1 MPAVVA
7 RTDGAGW
14 RVEGSWPDAELANRF
29 LAYLVVRAF
38 APATVRAY
46 AYDLVNFGRFCVEHG
61 VRVVE
66 AGPTDLFDYLEWQRS
81 SRPARGG
88 GVVRLAAGG
97 PAPATMN
104 RRIAAVRALF
114 EFAVLAG
121 VRADSPVP
129 SPRRSWGLRAPRRG
143 MLGHVPA
150 RHRRRGGRL
159 VRQARRLPESL
170 EPAEVAAFVADL
182 GTYRDRGMAL
192 AMLLGGL
199 RAGEVRG
206 LRLADVDMGLRRVRV
221 VGKGGRERVVPIDR
235 AFFAELAA
243 YLRSERPPGCLTP
256 QCFVVLRGP
265 TAGQAMTEAGCGGS
279 SAPTGLVRG
288 DQGPAASA
296 APHLRHRARP
306 SRDRPVG
313 AAGVDGAR
321 QPGDHC
327 RVRAPV
333 TAGAGHR
340 VRQGQ
345 AGSAVTVAAAGP
357 RSLQRCV
364 DLLAAYDRHVAR
376 LRSTTAVG
384 PPGGGPRAGSWPATQ
399 TLGRG

>member
-14 RVEGSWPDAELANRF
+14 QVEGSWPDTGLANRF
-29 LAYLVVRAF
+29 LAHLVVRAF

-46 AYDLVNFGRFCVEHG
+46 AYDLVNFARFCVEHG
-61 VRVVE
+61 VRVVD
-66 AGPTDLFDYLEWQRS
+66 AGPTGLFDYLEWQRA
-81 SRPARGG
+81 RRAARGG
-88 GVVRLAAGG
+88 GVVRLAAAG

-129 SPRRSWGLRAPRRG
+129 SPRRSSGLRASRRG
-143 MLGHVPA
+143 MLGHVRA
-150 RHRRRGGRL
+150 RHPRQGGRL

-170 EPAEVAAFVADL
+170 EPAEVAAFLADL
-182 GTYRDRGMAL
+182 GTHRDRAMAL

-221 VGKGGRERVVPIDR
+221 IGKGSRERVVPIDR

-243 YLRSERPPGCLTP
+243 YLRGERPPGCLTP

-265 TAGQAMTEAGCGGS
+265 TAGQAMTEAGMRRIFR
-279 SAPTGLVRG
+279 T
-288 DQGPAASA
+288 
-296 APHLRHRARP
+296 HRAR
-306 SRDRPVG
+306 SG
-313 AAGVDGAR
+313 AT
-321 QPGDHC
+321 
-327 RVRAPV
+327 RVRP
-333 TAGAGHR
+333 HR
-340 VRQGQ
+340 LRHTFGTELAQ
-345 AGSAVTVAAAGP
+345 AGI
-357 RSLQRCV
+357 
-364 DLLAAYDRHVAR
+364 DLLA
-376 LRSTTAVG
+376 LRELMGHASPETTAVYVHLS
-384 PPGGGPRAGSWPATQ
+384 PEALATEYAKARRAA
-399 TLGRG
+399 R